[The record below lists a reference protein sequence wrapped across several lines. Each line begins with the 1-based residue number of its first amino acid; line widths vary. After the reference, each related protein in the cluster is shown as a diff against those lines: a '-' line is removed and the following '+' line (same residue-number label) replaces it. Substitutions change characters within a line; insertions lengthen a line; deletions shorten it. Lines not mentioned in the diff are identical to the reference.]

1 MRTILFQGDSITD
14 CGRSREGTPEVMRPA
29 DYGFGYPN
37 LVSGTLLAANPGE
50 YQCIDRGVSGNRVV
64 DLYARWKMDA
74 LNLKP
79 DMISILIGVNDVW
92 HEFSRGNGVETA
104 RYAQIYR
111 MLLAWTKEVLPEV
124 KLMIMEP
131 FMLISEVGGEDFL
144 ADVKDHARAAREV
157 AEEFDA
163 VFVPL
168 QDKFDAAA
176 KLAPNSYWLF
186 DGVHPTPAGHR
197 IIADEWLKAAEPLL
211 KW

>member
-14 CGRSREGTPEVMRPA
+14 CGRSREATLEVTRPA
-29 DYGFGYPN
+29 DFGFGYPN
-37 LVSGTLLAANPGE
+37 LVTGTLLAANPGE

-92 HEFSRGNGVETA
+92 HEFSRGNGVETE
-104 RYAQIYR
+104 RYAEIYR
-111 MLLAWTKEVLPEV
+111 MLLAWTRKVLPEV
-124 KLMIMEP
+124 KLMILEP
-131 FMLISEVGGEDFL
+131 FALESEVVSPEFL
-144 ADVKDHARAAREV
+144 ADVKDHAAAAKAV
-157 AEEFDA
+157 AEEFNA

-168 QDKFDAAA
+168 QDKLDAAA

-197 IIADEWLKAAEPLL
+197 LIADEWLKASESLL
-211 KW
+211 KG